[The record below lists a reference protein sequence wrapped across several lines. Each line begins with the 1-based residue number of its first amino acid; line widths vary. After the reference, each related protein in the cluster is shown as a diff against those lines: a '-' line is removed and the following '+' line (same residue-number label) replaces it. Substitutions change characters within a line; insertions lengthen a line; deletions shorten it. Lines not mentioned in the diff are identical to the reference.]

1 MITYEDMECK
11 SIGII
16 VHDNQGRLVISRMG
30 DIEEDGSISPFFV
43 NKEFPPIF
51 NNRNQIYW
59 KDGPT
64 EEGLV
69 GIWNW
74 TAVPRTNDSEKDYV
88 EAHYSANEQ
97 PIEVYELSSVN
108 TEKALVKKLVEGIQ
122 FKPCCQKVVFC
133 FATSNR
139 YYSGVLCEV
148 SSLETYSN
156 ELKLS
161 KDVIALPLCD
171 FTKDDLFSYKS
182 LKFIKY
188 IGKTFSSKKYFVKSL
203 FDIVKEAILR
213 RSSWNVLK
221 ARGLTRND
229 WRKLKD
235 FLTEISDDSLYAD
248 IAMDCDCSEDEAK
261 MYVEKFISVSKE
273 HIMREDIDIKVL
285 EEIVEANDQLWKA
298 AEEIA
303 YRKWEDE
310 HKETIQKKNQE
321 LKAIQ
326 EKLNYTEDELNRVLR
341 SIKEANEELA
351 LKEEELKEKQALGE
365 EVVKSIND
373 KIENARENVSDFIS
387 TFTILGTSN
396 NISSQQNDIQV
407 SAEYI
412 TGEIK
417 CNGESADWEDLLES
431 VEDELSEAGVSGK
444 YTHSLSAFLYST
456 YLNNCPVMCLGPN
469 GENVAHAFSIGCFGK
484 YAGIVDCVGKY
495 SKSVID
501 DLLSG
506 DDHVVIVKNPFSA
519 EWFSRIPDL
528 LSNHKKFFILVA
540 PFTEDVLIEPKSLF
554 TYALPLITELFVEQ
568 APRGNFVGQKPSW
581 NFVPFERE
589 KTSPIQDNVFNLLG
603 MGLLLKRNYQSI
615 LSDMHSMNQQFTAFE
630 DYFFSIIPYSY
641 VTNQGALIW
650 EKILAEKEINKEF
663 KDSIK
668 RFLGIEE

>member
-285 EEIVEANDQLWKA
+285 EEIVEASEEFLDKITLADKKGDEILMIATLADYIHENHTRKLSLREISQKLGYDYNYMSRFFRKTFNMTFTDLVNTYRLETAIQLLEYTDKNITT
-298 AEEIA
+298 IA
-303 YRKWEDE
+303 YESGFGSARAFNSFFRKN
-310 HKETIQKKNQE
+310 T
-321 LKAIQ
+321 
-326 EKLNYTEDELNRVLR
+326 
-341 SIKEANEELA
+341 
-351 LKEEELKEKQALGE
+351 
-365 EVVKSIND
+365 
-373 KIENARENVSDFIS
+373 
-387 TFTILGTSN
+387 
-396 NISSQQNDIQV
+396 NISPSQYRKA
-407 SAEYI
+407 S
-412 TGEIK
+412 
-417 CNGESADWEDLLES
+417 
-431 VEDELSEAGVSGK
+431 
-444 YTHSLSAFLYST
+444 
-456 YLNNCPVMCLGPN
+456 
-469 GENVAHAFSIGCFGK
+469 
-484 YAGIVDCVGKY
+484 
-495 SKSVID
+495 
-501 DLLSG
+501 
-506 DDHVVIVKNPFSA
+506 
-519 EWFSRIPDL
+519 
-528 LSNHKKFFILVA
+528 
-540 PFTEDVLIEPKSLF
+540 
-554 TYALPLITELFVEQ
+554 
-568 APRGNFVGQKPSW
+568 QK
-581 NFVPFERE
+581 
-589 KTSPIQDNVFNLLG
+589 
-603 MGLLLKRNYQSI
+603 
-615 LSDMHSMNQQFTAFE
+615 
-630 DYFFSIIPYSY
+630 
-641 VTNQGALIW
+641 
-650 EKILAEKEINKEF
+650 
-663 KDSIK
+663 
-668 RFLGIEE
+668 